1 MIEILLYKIK
11 SLLLIMSYQIPF
23 SPTNESSD
31 KTRIEPPKFI
41 VYGKRIIKKNPNL
54 NETHLFKVK
63 KKKSTR

>member
-1 MIEILLYKIK
+1 
-11 SLLLIMSYQIPF
+11 MSYQIPF

-41 VYGKRIIKKNPNL
+41 VYGKRIIKKNPKL
-54 NETHLFKVK
+54 NTKHLFKLK